1 MMFIIYM
8 LRYVKTYWALYT
20 EKTKYNHYIGNIVV
34 RCIFCP
40 RISIPAPNQNVIMQ
54 IYLSSRP
61 KSCRNILL
69 PPFRNVVWFTS
80 LTIVTYSFD
89 NLGES
94 SQTWNASRVIHQ
106 TLCLSDIYEYVTDII
121 WQSYA
126 LLWSRKLI
134 R

>member
-8 LRYVKTYWALYT
+8 LRYVKTYWALYP

-89 NLGES
+89 NLVES
-94 SQTWNASRVIHQ
+94 YQTWQCFTSYSSNAVPQWHIWVCNWHNL
-106 TLCLSDIYEYVTDII
+106 TKLCTPVEQKID
-121 WQSYA
+121 
-126 LLWSRKLI
+126 
-134 R
+134 